1 MYSKQFLTLILSM
14 LRQLGHPKKVRSVL
28 FDLFDNV
35 TQLCVYVLM
44 LWSFLS
50 LQTFLTLSL
59 SDMANRVQLNSPREA
74 EQYILHMVRPLSI
87 FL

>member
-1 MYSKQFLTLILSM
+1 MTKVKTWAPSVYSKQFLTLILSM

-44 LWSFLS
+44 L
-50 LQTFLTLSL
+50 
-59 SDMANRVQLNSPREA
+59 
-74 EQYILHMVRPLSI
+74 
-87 FL
+87 